1 MPNRLASETSPYL
14 LQHAHNP
21 VDWYPW
27 CDEALALAREQDRPI
42 LLSIGYSACHWC
54 HVMEHESFE
63 DAETAALMNR
73 SFVNIKVDREERPDV
88 DSIYMR
94 AVQAMTGHGGWP
106 LTAFLTPAGVP
117 YYGGTYF
124 PPEPRH
130 GMPSFRQVLAAAANA
145 YHSRRDEVA
154 RAGAQLTEV
163 LNRSATEPQPAS
175 GPFDLSDGRLFAHAV
190 SAAGR
195 TFDPTHGGFGGAPK
209 FPQPDF
215 LDFLLR
221 TGGPESH
228 GVSMASH
235 TLSRMAA
242 GGIRDHAGGGFHRYS
257 VDARWLVPH
266 FEKML
271 YDNALIARALI
282 RAHLLGARHL
292 GAVAEETLDYVLED
306 LTSPE
311 GVFYSARDADS
322 EGEEGLFYLWTP
334 AEVAAVLGRD
344 EARLVSRV
352 YDVSEAGNFEGRN
365 ILHLPHDLDAVARQ
379 EGIGRDELD
388 GRLRDSLAALKDHR
402 AARPEPLRDDKVL
415 TSWNGFTIRALAEAG
430 PALGRPDYT
439 AAGARAASFL
449 LETVRRGDR
458 LLRVFAAGRAHI
470 DGFLEDYGAL
480 GNACLSLYEAT
491 LDAHAGSPRPPASP
505 TPPSPTSGPPPRSSS
520 MTPPPTGRRW
530 WCVPATS
537 WTTPRRPGTR
547 SRWSCSSAW
556 RRSPG
561 RPRTARSPR
570 PFSRGNA
577 ARWSAIPR
585 RWAGFSP
592 RRFST
597 RPPAWKSRWWDPRR
611 RFRVC
616 WTWLT
621 DTPTRTGS
629 SPAAIRKTPRSPRCP
644 PWRAGWTAPDRPSS
658 ASGRPARSRCPPH
671 RLWTRRSRGP
681 NLSVLRADR
690 PGNST
695 SGSTWRHA
703 KTTSART
710 SKPTFPTGR
719 NSWRGTGQ
727 WSRRAPSTIVKSS
740 FSVRARSSS

>member
-27 CDEALALAREQDRPI
+27 SDEALARAREQDRPI

-54 HVMEHESFE
+54 HVMERESFE
-63 DAETAALMNR
+63 DDETAHLMNR

-145 YHSRRDEVA
+145 YHTRPDEVA
-154 RAGAQLTEV
+154 QAGAQLTDV

-175 GPFDLSDGRLFAHAV
+175 GDFDLADGRLFAHAV

-195 TFDPTHGGFGGAPK
+195 TFDPTNGGFGGAPK

-228 GVSMASH
+228 GVSMVVH

-242 GGIRDHAGGGFHRYS
+242 GGIRDHADGGFHRYS

-271 YDNALIARALI
+271 YDNALIARALT
-282 RAHLLGARHL
+282 RAHLLGASHL

-322 EGEEGLFYLWTP
+322 EGEEGVFYLWTT
-334 AEVAAVLGRD
+334 AEVQGVLGPED
-344 EARLVSRV
+344 SRLLSRV

-379 EGIGRDELD
+379 EDVGRDELD
-388 GRLRDSLAALKDHR
+388 RRLRHSLAALKAR
-402 AARPEPLRDDKVL
+402 RSTRPEPFRDKKVL

-430 PALGRPDYT
+430 PALGRPDFT
-439 AAGARAASFL
+439 RAAERAAAFL

-458 LLRVFAAGRAHI
+458 LLRVQAAGRAHI

-491 LDAHAGSPRPPASP
+491 LDARWLTEASWIADAAVAHFWSPAERVFHDAPADGEALLVRPRDIMDNATPSGNSLAVELLVRLAALTGSAGHGEIADAVFERERGTMERYPSAVGRLLSAAVAHATPRLEVTLVGSPPELAGMLDMAHRHPHPNRMIGGGDPADPAIAALPAMEGRQDRAGEAFVCLGRTCQEPVSNP
-505 TPPSPTSGPPPRSSS
+505 AALDAALARAQSDSPPS
-520 MTPPPTGRRW
+520 
-530 WCVPATS
+530 
-537 WTTPRRPGTR
+537 
-547 SRWSCSSAW
+547 
-556 RRSPG
+556 
-561 RPRTARSPR
+561 
-570 PFSRGNA
+570 
-577 ARWSAIPR
+577 
-585 RWAGFSP
+585 
-592 RRFST
+592 
-597 RPPAWKSRWWDPRR
+597 
-611 RFRVC
+611 
-616 WTWLT
+616 
-621 DTPTRTGS
+621 
-629 SPAAIRKTPRSPRCP
+629 
-644 PWRAGWTAPDRPSS
+644 
-658 ASGRPARSRCPPH
+658 
-671 RLWTRRSRGP
+671 
-681 NLSVLRADR
+681 
-690 PGNST
+690 
-695 SGSTWRHA
+695 
-703 KTTSART
+703 
-710 SKPTFPTGR
+710 
-719 NSWRGTGQ
+719 
-727 WSRRAPSTIVKSS
+727 
-740 FSVRARSSS
+740 

>member
-21 VDWYPW
+21 VDWYSW
-27 CDEALALAREQDRPI
+27 GDEALARAREQDRPI

-54 HVMEHESFE
+54 HVMERESFE
-63 DAETAALMNR
+63 DAETAHLMNG

-154 RAGAQLTEV
+154 RTGAQLTDV

-175 GPFDLSDGRLFAHAV
+175 GHFDLLDGRLFAHAV

-195 TFDPTHGGFGGAPK
+195 TFDPTNGGFGGAPK

-228 GVSMASH
+228 GVSMAVH

-271 YDNALIARALI
+271 YDNALIARALT
-282 RAHLLGARHL
+282 RGHLLGARHL

-311 GVFYSARDADS
+311 GVFHSARDADS
-322 EGEEGLFYLWTP
+322 EGEEGVFYLWTP
-334 AEVAAVLGRD
+334 AEVRGVLGRED
-344 EARLVSRV
+344 ARLLSRV

-379 EGIGRDELD
+379 EGVARDELD
-388 GRLRDSLAALKDHR
+388 RRLRDSLDALKAR
-402 AARPEPLRDDKVL
+402 RSTRPEPFRDEKVL

-430 PALGRPDYT
+430 PALGRPDFT
-439 AAGARAASFL
+439 RAAERAAAFL
-449 LETVRRGDR
+449 LGTVRRGAR
-458 LLRVFAAGRAHI
+458 LLRVQAAGRAHI

-491 LDAHAGSPRPPASP
+491 LDARWLTEASWIADAAVAHFWSPAEHVFHDAPADGEVLLVRPRDIMDNATPSGNSLAVELLVRLGALTGAAGHGEIAEAVFARERGTMERYPSAVGRLLSAAVAHATPRLEVTLVGSPPELAGMLDMAHRHPHPNRMIAGGDPADPAIAALPAVEGRLDRAGEAFVCLGMTCQDPVSNP
-505 TPPSPTSGPPPRSSS
+505 AALDAALARAQSDSPPS
-520 MTPPPTGRRW
+520 
-530 WCVPATS
+530 
-537 WTTPRRPGTR
+537 
-547 SRWSCSSAW
+547 
-556 RRSPG
+556 
-561 RPRTARSPR
+561 
-570 PFSRGNA
+570 
-577 ARWSAIPR
+577 
-585 RWAGFSP
+585 
-592 RRFST
+592 
-597 RPPAWKSRWWDPRR
+597 
-611 RFRVC
+611 
-616 WTWLT
+616 
-621 DTPTRTGS
+621 
-629 SPAAIRKTPRSPRCP
+629 
-644 PWRAGWTAPDRPSS
+644 
-658 ASGRPARSRCPPH
+658 
-671 RLWTRRSRGP
+671 
-681 NLSVLRADR
+681 
-690 PGNST
+690 
-695 SGSTWRHA
+695 
-703 KTTSART
+703 
-710 SKPTFPTGR
+710 
-719 NSWRGTGQ
+719 
-727 WSRRAPSTIVKSS
+727 
-740 FSVRARSSS
+740 

>member
-27 CDEALALAREQDRPI
+27 CDEALALAREQNRPI

-54 HVMEHESFE
+54 HVMERESFE
-63 DAETAALMNR
+63 DDETAALMNR

-195 TFDPTHGGFGGAPK
+195 TFDPTNGGFGGAPK

-242 GGIRDHAGGGFHRYS
+242 GGIRDHVGGGFHRYS

-271 YDNALIARALI
+271 YDNALIARALT

-402 AARPEPLRDDKVL
+402 AARPAPLRDEKVL

-430 PALGRPDYT
+430 PALGRSDYT
-439 AAGARAASFL
+439 AAGARAAAFL

-491 LDAHAGSPRPPASP
+491 LDASWLTEAARIADATVAHFWSPAEKLFHDAPADGEALVVRPRDIMDNATPSGNSLAVELLVRLAAITGSAAHGEIAEAVFARERGTMERYPSAVGRLLTAAVQHAAPRLEVTLVGSPPSLSGMLDVAHRHPHPNRVIAGGDPEDPAIAALPAMEGRLDRAGQAFVCVGTTCQEPVS
-505 TPPSPTSGPPPRSSS
+505 TPQ
-520 MTPPPTGRRW
+520 
-530 WCVPATS
+530 ALD
-537 WTTPRRPGTR
+537 
-547 SRWSCSSAW
+547 AAL
-556 RRSPG
+556 
-561 RPRTARSPR
+561 ARAQS
-570 PFSRGNA
+570 
-577 ARWSAIPR
+577 
-585 RWAGFSP
+585 
-592 RRFST
+592 
-597 RPPAWKSRWWDPRR
+597 
-611 RFRVC
+611 V
-616 WTWLT
+616 
-621 DTPTRTGS
+621 
-629 SPAAIRKTPRSPRCP
+629 SPA
-644 PWRAGWTAPDRPSS
+644 G
-658 ASGRPARSRCPPH
+658 
-671 RLWTRRSRGP
+671 
-681 NLSVLRADR
+681 
-690 PGNST
+690 
-695 SGSTWRHA
+695 
-703 KTTSART
+703 
-710 SKPTFPTGR
+710 
-719 NSWRGTGQ
+719 
-727 WSRRAPSTIVKSS
+727 
-740 FSVRARSSS
+740 

>member
-27 CDEALALAREQDRPI
+27 GDEALALARERDRPI

-63 DAETAALMNR
+63 DDETAHLMNR

-94 AVQAMTGHGGWP
+94 AIQAMTGHGGWP

-145 YHSRRDEVA
+145 YNTRRDEVA
-154 RAGAQLTEV
+154 QAGAQLTDM
-163 LNRSATEPQPAS
+163 LQRSATEPQPAS
-175 GPFDLSDGRLFAHAV
+175 GPFDLADGRLFAHAV

-195 TFDPTHGGFGGAPK
+195 TFDPTNGGFGGAPK

-228 GVSMASH
+228 GVSMVVH

-271 YDNALIARALI
+271 YDNALIARALT
-282 RAHLLGARHL
+282 RAHLLGASHL
-292 GAVAEETLDYVLED
+292 GPVAEETLDYLLED

-322 EGEEGLFYLWTP
+322 EGEEGVFYLWTP
-334 AEVAAVLGRD
+334 AEVRDVLGRE
-344 EARLVSRV
+344 EARLLSRV
-352 YDVSEAGNFEGRN
+352 YDVSEAGNFEGKN

-379 EGIGRDELD
+379 EGIGREELD
-388 GRLRDSLAALKDHR
+388 RRLRGSLDALKAR
-402 AARPEPLRDDKVL
+402 RSGRPEPLRDEKVL

-439 AAGARAASFL
+439 VAAARAAAFL
-449 LETVRRGDR
+449 LDTVRRGDR
-458 LLRVFAAGRAHI
+458 LLRVYAAGRAHI

-491 LDAHAGSPRPPASP
+491 LDARWLTEASWIADAVVAHFWSPEERVFHDAPSDGEPLLVRPRDIMDNATPSGNSLAVELLVRLTGAAGHGEIADAVFERERGTMERYPSAVGRLLTAAIAHATPRLEVSLVGSPPELSGMLDVAHRHIHPNRMICGGDPADATIAALPVMEGRLDLAGQAFVCFGKTCQEPVS
-505 TPPSPTSGPPPRSSS
+505 TPS
-520 MTPPPTGRRW
+520 
-530 WCVPATS
+530 ALDAAL
-537 WTTPRRPGTR
+537 
-547 SRWSCSSAW
+547 SRAH
-556 RRSPG
+556 
-561 RPRTARSPR
+561 
-570 PFSRGNA
+570 
-577 ARWSAIPR
+577 
-585 RWAGFSP
+585 
-592 RRFST
+592 
-597 RPPAWKSRWWDPRR
+597 
-611 RFRVC
+611 
-616 WTWLT
+616 
-621 DTPTRTGS
+621 TGS
-629 SPAAIRKTPRSPRCP
+629 
-644 PWRAGWTAPDRPSS
+644 PS
-658 ASGRPARSRCPPH
+658 G
-671 RLWTRRSRGP
+671 
-681 NLSVLRADR
+681 
-690 PGNST
+690 
-695 SGSTWRHA
+695 
-703 KTTSART
+703 
-710 SKPTFPTGR
+710 
-719 NSWRGTGQ
+719 
-727 WSRRAPSTIVKSS
+727 
-740 FSVRARSSS
+740 

>member
-27 CDEALALAREQDRPI
+27 CDEALALARDHDRPI

-54 HVMEHESFE
+54 HVMERESFE
-63 DAETAALMNR
+63 DDETAALMNR

-130 GMPSFRQVLAAAANA
+130 GMPSFRQVLAGAANA
-145 YHSRRDEVA
+145 YHTRRDEVA

-195 TFDPTHGGFGGAPK
+195 TFDPTNGGFGGAPK
-209 FPQPDF
+209 FPQPDC

-271 YDNALIARALI
+271 YDNALIARALT

-292 GAVAEETLDYVLED
+292 GPVAEETLDYVLED

-311 GVFYSARDADS
+311 GVFHSARDADS

-344 EARLVSRV
+344 EARLLSRV

-379 EGIGRDELD
+379 EGVGRVELD

-402 AARPEPLRDDKVL
+402 AARPEPLRDEKVL

-449 LETVRRGDR
+449 LHTMRRGDR

-491 LDAHAGSPRPPASP
+491 LEARWLTEASWIADAVVAHFWSPAEQLFHDAPADGEALVVRPRDIMDNATPSGNSLAVELLVRLAATTGSAAHGEIAEAVFARERGTMERYPSAVGRLLTAAVQHATPRLEITLVGSPPSLSGMLDVAHRHPHPNRVIAGGDPEDPAVAALPAMEGRLDRAGQAFVCVGTTCQEPAS
-505 TPPSPTSGPPPRSSS
+505 TPQ
-520 MTPPPTGRRW
+520 
-530 WCVPATS
+530 ALD
-537 WTTPRRPGTR
+537 
-547 SRWSCSSAW
+547 AAL
-556 RRSPG
+556 
-561 RPRTARSPR
+561 ARAQS
-570 PFSRGNA
+570 
-577 ARWSAIPR
+577 
-585 RWAGFSP
+585 
-592 RRFST
+592 
-597 RPPAWKSRWWDPRR
+597 
-611 RFRVC
+611 V
-616 WTWLT
+616 
-621 DTPTRTGS
+621 
-629 SPAAIRKTPRSPRCP
+629 SPA
-644 PWRAGWTAPDRPSS
+644 G
-658 ASGRPARSRCPPH
+658 
-671 RLWTRRSRGP
+671 
-681 NLSVLRADR
+681 
-690 PGNST
+690 
-695 SGSTWRHA
+695 
-703 KTTSART
+703 
-710 SKPTFPTGR
+710 
-719 NSWRGTGQ
+719 
-727 WSRRAPSTIVKSS
+727 
-740 FSVRARSSS
+740 

>member
-14 LQHAHNP
+14 LQHGHNP

-27 CDEALALAREQDRPI
+27 GDEALARAREQDRPI

-54 HVMEHESFE
+54 HVMERESFE
-63 DAETAALMNR
+63 DAETAHLMNR

-154 RAGAQLTEV
+154 RAGAQLTDA
-163 LNRSATEPQPAS
+163 LNRGATEPQPAT
-175 GPFDLSDGRLFAHAV
+175 GHFDLADGRLFAHAV

-195 TFDPTHGGFGGAPK
+195 TFDPTNGGFGGAPK

-228 GVSMASH
+228 GVSMVAH

-271 YDNALIARALI
+271 YDNALIARALT

-311 GVFYSARDADS
+311 GVFFSARDADS
-322 EGEEGLFYLWTP
+322 EGEEGVFYLWTP
-334 AEVAAVLGRD
+334 AEVRDVLGRED
-344 EARLVSRV
+344 ARLLSRV

-379 EGIGRDELD
+379 EGVARDELD
-388 GRLRDSLAALKDHR
+388 RRLRDSLAALKAR
-402 AARPEPLRDDKVL
+402 RSTRPEPFRDEKVL

-430 PALGRPDYT
+430 PALGRPDFT
-439 AAGARAASFL
+439 RAAERAAAFL
-449 LETVRRGDR
+449 LGTVRRGDR
-458 LLRVFAAGRAHI
+458 LLRVQAAGRAHI

-491 LDAHAGSPRPPASP
+491 LDARWLTEASWIADATVAHFWSPAEHVFHDAPADGEALLVRPRDIMDNATPSGNSLAVELLVRLAALTGAAGHGEIAEAVFARERGTMERYPSAVGRLLSAAVAHATPRLEVTLVGSPPELAGMLDMAHRHPHPNRMIAGGDPADPAIAALPAMEGRLDRAGEAFVCLGRTCQEPVSNP
-505 TPPSPTSGPPPRSSS
+505 AALDAALARAQSDSPPS
-520 MTPPPTGRRW
+520 
-530 WCVPATS
+530 
-537 WTTPRRPGTR
+537 
-547 SRWSCSSAW
+547 
-556 RRSPG
+556 
-561 RPRTARSPR
+561 
-570 PFSRGNA
+570 
-577 ARWSAIPR
+577 
-585 RWAGFSP
+585 
-592 RRFST
+592 
-597 RPPAWKSRWWDPRR
+597 
-611 RFRVC
+611 
-616 WTWLT
+616 
-621 DTPTRTGS
+621 
-629 SPAAIRKTPRSPRCP
+629 
-644 PWRAGWTAPDRPSS
+644 
-658 ASGRPARSRCPPH
+658 
-671 RLWTRRSRGP
+671 
-681 NLSVLRADR
+681 
-690 PGNST
+690 
-695 SGSTWRHA
+695 
-703 KTTSART
+703 
-710 SKPTFPTGR
+710 
-719 NSWRGTGQ
+719 
-727 WSRRAPSTIVKSS
+727 
-740 FSVRARSSS
+740 

>member
-27 CDEALALAREQDRPI
+27 GDEALALARERDRPI

-63 DAETAALMNR
+63 DDETAHLMNR

-94 AVQAMTGHGGWP
+94 AIQAMTGHGGWP

-145 YHSRRDEVA
+145 YNTRRDEVA
-154 RAGAQLTEV
+154 RAGAQLTGM
-163 LNRSATEPQPAS
+163 LQRSATEPQPAS
-175 GPFDLSDGRLFAHAV
+175 GRFDLADGRLFAHAV

-195 TFDPTHGGFGGAPK
+195 TFDPTNGGFGGAPK

-228 GVSMASH
+228 GVAMVVH

-271 YDNALIARALI
+271 YDNALLARALT

-292 GAVAEETLDYVLED
+292 GPVAEETLDYVLED

-322 EGEEGLFYLWTP
+322 EGEEGVFYLWTP
-334 AEVAAVLGRD
+334 AEVRDVLGRE
-344 EARLVSRV
+344 EARLLSRV
-352 YDVSEAGNFEGRN
+352 YDVSEAGNFEGKN

-379 EGIGRDELD
+379 EGIGRGELD
-388 GRLRDSLAALKDHR
+388 RRLRGSLDALKAR
-402 AARPEPLRDDKVL
+402 RSGRPEPLRDEKVL

-439 AAGARAASFL
+439 VAAARAAAFL
-449 LETVRRGDR
+449 LDTMRRGDR
-458 LLRVFAAGRAHI
+458 LMRVYAAGRAHI

-491 LDAHAGSPRPPASP
+491 LDARWLTEASWIADAVVAHFWSPEERVFHDAPSDGKPLLVRPRDIMDNATPSGNSLAVELLVRLAALTGAAGHGEIADAVFERERGTMERYPSAVGRLLTAAIAHATPRLEVTLVGSPPELSGMLDVAHRHVHPNRMICGGDPADATIAALPVMEGRLDHAGQAFVCFGKTCQEPVSTAAALDAALGRAHTDSP
-505 TPPSPTSGPPPRSSS
+505 SG
-520 MTPPPTGRRW
+520 
-530 WCVPATS
+530 
-537 WTTPRRPGTR
+537 
-547 SRWSCSSAW
+547 
-556 RRSPG
+556 
-561 RPRTARSPR
+561 
-570 PFSRGNA
+570 
-577 ARWSAIPR
+577 
-585 RWAGFSP
+585 
-592 RRFST
+592 
-597 RPPAWKSRWWDPRR
+597 
-611 RFRVC
+611 
-616 WTWLT
+616 
-621 DTPTRTGS
+621 
-629 SPAAIRKTPRSPRCP
+629 
-644 PWRAGWTAPDRPSS
+644 
-658 ASGRPARSRCPPH
+658 
-671 RLWTRRSRGP
+671 
-681 NLSVLRADR
+681 
-690 PGNST
+690 
-695 SGSTWRHA
+695 
-703 KTTSART
+703 
-710 SKPTFPTGR
+710 
-719 NSWRGTGQ
+719 
-727 WSRRAPSTIVKSS
+727 
-740 FSVRARSSS
+740 